1 MPGRPD
7 GVGGHPLGATIAG
20 VLLFA
25 IGLAIA
31 AGTYESSWKE
41 RARRQQLLKAE
52 GKVVAVV
59 GGTNAGRP
67 VVAFATASGE
77 RLSFTDRR
85 SAPYAL
91 GERVTVLYPPENPI
105 AAIIDEGGVRAKTL
119 LSPAAGLLL
128 AALGA
133 YVAWSARRSQL
144 TLTEEPEFLQ
154 PRGSAV

>member
-1 MPGRPD
+1 VPGRTD

-25 IGLAIA
+25 IGVAIA
-31 AGTYESSWKE
+31 AGTYESAWKE
-41 RARRQQLLKAE
+41 RERRQQLLKAE
-52 GKVVAVV
+52 GTVVAVV

-85 SAPYAL
+85 SATYAL

-105 AAIIDEGGVRAKTL
+105 AAIIDDGGGRAKTML
-119 LSPAAGLLL
+119 PTMAGLLV
-128 AALGA
+128 AVFGA
-133 YVAWSARRSQL
+133 YVAWAGRRSQL
-144 TLTEEPEFLQ
+144 TFTEEP
-154 PRGSAV
+154 